1 MGLANNLTLLRIV
14 LIPVFVALLL
24 SGHGSW
30 ALGVFVLAGLT
41 DTLDGYIARTQKKQT
56 RLGAV
61 LDPAADKLLMA
72 AAFLSLALM
81 GRVPAWIVVLVMGR
95 DLLLI
100 LGTAFIHVTGG
111 QVYPHPTLLGKATT
125 LFQMGTVLVALLAS
139 LIRIPQ
145 AFWTS
150 LLLATAGLTVA
161 SGVQYLFLGRSLLS
175 PSRRS

>member
-1 MGLANNLTLLRIV
+1 VGLANNLTLLRIV

-41 DTLDGYIARTQKKQT
+41 DT
-56 RLGAV
+56 LGAV

-100 LGTAFIHVTGG
+100 LGTAFVHVTGG